1 MSTAALDPATRR
13 AYSANVRRF
22 YLYKFFIEFQL
33 WFSIWVVYLLEKRGL
48 SLTQVT
54 AVDIAFWLV
63 IVFAEMPTGA
73 VADRWGRK
81 VSLLLG
87 GLSFALAIFLFGLA
101 PSFWWVL
108 ATYVIWGVSMTLGS
122 GADAA
127 FLYDSLAALGR
138 EREFT
143 RAMGR
148 ARAASVIAGL
158 VGGLIGAP
166 LAAATD
172 LSVPILVS
180 AGLSLIAAL
189 IVLTFREPAHH
200 EQDAAPQLPY
210 FQVMRAALG
219 HTLRHPALRSMIA
232 LNAVLMSAGMTG
244 FIFFQPFLVEAGV
257 SIRNFGLLDVPVR
270 LASVAGSLVAYR
282 LARRLGERNLLLA
295 LTAGFS
301 GALLV
306 LAGVPSL
313 AGVGMFALLNF
324 QLSTLGPV
332 TSEYVNRHA
341 PQHLRA
347 TVASVSNMAVSVV
360 FAVVEPGLGFIADNA
375 GLGTSFLV
383 GGVGVGALG
392 AAALLAW
399 RLASRVES
407 AEQQAPEPS
416 GVAAT

>member
-1 MSTAALDPATRR
+1 MTAPDPVALS
-13 AYSANVRRF
+13 AYAANVRRF
-22 YLYKFFIEFQL
+22 YLYKFFSEFQL

-54 AVDIAFWLV
+54 AADIAPLLV

-87 GLSFALAIFLFGLA
+87 ALGSAAAIFLFGLA

-108 ATYVIWGVSMTLGS
+108 GTWVIWGVAVTLGS

-148 ARAASVIAGL
+148 ARACGVVAGL
-158 VGGLIGAP
+158 LGGLIGAP

-180 AGLSLIAAL
+180 AGLTLIAAA
-189 IVLTFREPAHH
+189 IVLTFHEPARRG
-200 EQDAAPQLPY
+200 EDAPHLPY
-210 FQVMRAALG
+210 LQVMRAAMR
-219 HTLRHPALRSMIA
+219 HTLRHPALRSMMA

-257 SIRNFGLLDVPVR
+257 PIGNFGLLDVPVR

-282 LARRLGERNLLLA
+282 LARRLGERNLMLA

-301 GALLV
+301 GALLA
-306 LAGVPSL
+306 LAAVPAV
-313 AGVGMFALLNF
+313 AGVGMFALLNL
-324 QLSTLGPV
+324 QLSTIGPV
-332 TSEYVNRHA
+332 TAEYVNRHA

-360 FAVVEPGLGFIADNA
+360 FAVVEPGLGFIADDA
-375 GLGTSFLV
+375 GLRTSFLV
-383 GGVGVGALG
+383 GGAGVGGLG
-392 AAALLAW
+392 LLAFIAW
-399 RLASRVES
+399 RMASRAAP
-407 AEQQAPEPS
+407 AEPPAPEPS
-416 GVAAT
+416 VVATG

>member
-1 MSTAALDPATRR
+1 MTTTALDPATRN
-13 AYSANVRRF
+13 AYAANVRRF
-22 YLYKFFIEFQL
+22 YLYTFFIQFQL
-33 WFSIWVVYLLEKRGL
+33 WFPIWVVYLQEKRGF

-54 AVDIAFWLV
+54 AVDIAFWMV
-63 IVFAEMPTGA
+63 IVLAEMPTGA

-81 VSLLLG
+81 TSLLLG
-87 GLSFALAIFLFGLA
+87 AITFATAIFFFGLA
-101 PSFWWVL
+101 SNFWSVL
-108 ATYVIWGVSMTLGS
+108 VTYVIWGISMTLAS

-127 FLYDSLAALGR
+127 FLYDSLVPLKR
-138 EREFT
+138 ENEFT
-143 RAMGR
+143 RIMGR
-148 ARAASVIAGL
+148 ARACGVVAAL

-180 AGLSLIAAL
+180 AGLLVIAVL

-200 EQDAAPQLPY
+200 QQEARPNLPY
-210 FQVMRAALG
+210 LQIMGAALR
-219 HTLRHPALRSMIA
+219 HTWRTPALRTMTA

-257 SIRNFGLLDVPVR
+257 PIGDFGLLDVPVR
-270 LASVAGSLVAYR
+270 LAAVAGSLVAYR

-306 LAGVPSL
+306 LAAVPL
-313 AGVGMFALLNF
+313 PAGVLIFALLNF

-332 TSEYVNRHA
+332 TTAYVNRHA

-360 FAVVEPGLGFIADNA
+360 FAVVEPGLGFIADRTE
-375 GLGTSFLV
+375 LRTSFLV
-383 GGVGVGALG
+383 GGAGVGMLG
-392 AAALLAW
+392 ILTFVAW
-399 RLASRVES
+399 RLASRSEVGE
-407 AEQQAPEPS
+407 EQVAEPS
-416 GVAAT
+416 ELATT